1 MQCAQQLHEPQKIQ
15 KPTRCRQRLSRPRQ
29 THPNTLTVRPRA
41 KSCPSYR
48 KVHHLQ
54 TPALDQDTDVLDA
67 HVTKRPLPRPAL
79 SSPYAGPSDPKIV
92 YVSAKTPFLSAVKRV
107 EKLLHLAD
115 KRAVQSATTEAK
127 KALRKRKRGDGD
139 ADEIGMIAGIVEDRR
154 NLPVGKDGRGHDQ
167 GGRRG
172 ERVMIKGTG
181 KAVQK
186 VLELGLWFQ
195 QRDGFEVRL
204 RTGTVGAVDDVEV
217 GGDEEKHGEDTVKEG
232 EDTMDVDDSGDTG
245 AQAENGAE
253 KEGKIEDKATSGA
266 RIRYLSVLEVTVSLR

>member
-1 MQCAQQLHEPQKIQ
+1 M
-15 KPTRCRQRLSRPRQ
+15 
-29 THPNTLTVRPRA
+29 
-41 KSCPSYR
+41 
-48 KVHHLQ
+48 
-54 TPALDQDTDVLDA
+54 
-67 HVTKRPLPRPAL
+67 
-79 SSPYAGPSDPKIV
+79 
-92 YVSAKTPFLSAVKRV
+92 
-107 EKLLHLAD
+107 
-115 KRAVQSATTEAK
+115 QSATTEAK

-195 QRDGFEVRL
+195 QRDEFEVRL

-217 GGDEEKHGEDTVKEG
+217 GEDVGRDGEDAATG
-232 EDTMDVDDSGDTG
+232 EEAALRNGEEAMDVDVDGNADQG
-245 AQAENGAE
+245 VD
-253 KEGKIEDKATSGA
+253 KEGKTENKATSGA
-266 RIRYLSVLEVTVSLR
+266 RIRYLSVLEVAVSLR